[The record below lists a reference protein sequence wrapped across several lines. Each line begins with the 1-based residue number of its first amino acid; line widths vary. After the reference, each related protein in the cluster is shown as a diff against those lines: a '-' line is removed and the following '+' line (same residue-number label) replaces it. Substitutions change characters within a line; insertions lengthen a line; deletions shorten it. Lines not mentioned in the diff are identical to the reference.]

1 MGGRHGA
8 RTYRAREEGLL
19 VVRQRLQ
26 QYADRGVFRGFA
38 EESPWRG
45 RHRFKFLWL
54 SNSAFRLHYSPKSGE
69 FVVRNLLP
77 NVPVHSDVGKDLR
90 GFLKGLTS
98 LDVPEHRRIDQRRV
112 EVRSYVRSGVFSIV
126 VTAKKNQ
133 HGYAVRRVINLIQ
146 EVFVR
151 LHTYFPEYMWEN
163 FDAPQE

>member
-1 MGGRHGA
+1 M
-8 RTYRAREEGLL
+8 
-19 VVRQRLQ
+19 
-26 QYADRGVFRGFA
+26 
-38 EESPWRG
+38 
-45 RHRFKFLWL
+45 
-54 SNSAFRLHYSPKSGE
+54 
-69 FVVRNLLP
+69 
-77 NVPVHSDVGKDLR
+77 HSDVGKDLR

>member
-8 RTYRAREEGLL
+8 RSYTPREDGVV

-26 QYADRGVFRGFA
+26 EYADRGVFRGFT
-38 EESPWRG
+38 EESLWRG

-54 SNSAFRLHYSPKSGE
+54 ANSAFRLHYSPKSGE
-69 FVVRNLLP
+69 FVLRDLLP

-98 LDVPEHRRIDQRRV
+98 LDVPEHRRIDRRRIDI
-112 EVRSYVRSGVFSIV
+112 RSYVRRGDFSIV
-126 VTAKKNQ
+126 VTAKKNE
-133 HGYAVRRVINLIQ
+133 HGYAVQRSVNLIH